1 MHNLKIYTSNH
12 MEILAQELARIVR
25 DPLPPPLVPEI
36 IVVQSRGMERWVSM
50 EIVKKIIPDLP
61 EDSPFDPVIMTFKIM
76 NVFVKKIIPDLP
88 EDSPFDPVIM
98 TFKIMNVLQSSIDLP
113 GYERLKHYLAHDKN
127 GMKRFQISR
136 KIADLFDQ
144 YLVFRPEMMFEWEKG
159 EEDHWQAQ
167 LWREIST
174 GTESL
179 HRARMRKTLLEKIRT
194 HPHEIKNFPHRISI
208 FGISYLPPFHLE
220 TFIEISRISEP
231 LQGILGRDCFS
242 QASKRNTEKIHNL
255 NGNCRGTLPGRG
267 KPAPGFP
274 GDFGEKFLFNDQR
287 DGLPD
292 VRTL

>member
-25 DPLPPPLVPEI
+25 DPLPSPLVPEI

-50 EIVKKIIPDLP
+50 EIAGHNRICANCSFLFPN
-61 EDSPFDPVIMTFKIM
+61 PFLQEI
-76 NVFVKKIIPDLP
+76 VKKIIPDLP

-113 GYERLKHYLAHDKN
+113 GYERLKRYLVHDKN
-127 GMKRFQISR
+127 GMKLFQISQ

-144 YLVFRPEMMFEWEKG
+144 YLVFRPEMIFRWEKG

-167 LWREIST
+167 LWREISS

-194 HPHEIKNFPHRISI
+194 HPREIKNFPHRISI
-208 FGISYLPPFHLE
+208 F
-220 TFIEISRISEP
+220 
-231 LQGILGRDCFS
+231 
-242 QASKRNTEKIHNL
+242 
-255 NGNCRGTLPGRG
+255 
-267 KPAPGFP
+267 
-274 GDFGEKFLFNDQR
+274 
-287 DGLPD
+287 
-292 VRTL
+292 